1 MLVFL
6 LRQFGEVNESFRVI
20 YSYAPF
26 CVRKISLIAI
36 KLLTMRLLILGAKHV
51 RPASLV
57 GSWRLFTMENF
68 GALSTL
74 ELCTNCFLYRY
85 RLSTRIISFVY
96 TESEIPWQ
104 SAAIAQFDSF
114 IQRIHVALVERF
126 FFIWWTNRSAIFRRH
141 SQRLAAWSKLWC
153 SLAVGRDL

>member
-1 MLVFL
+1 
-6 LRQFGEVNESFRVI
+6 
-20 YSYAPF
+20 
-26 CVRKISLIAI
+26 
-36 KLLTMRLLILGAKHV
+36 MRLQILGAKHV
-51 RPASLV
+51 RPNSLV
-57 GSWRLFTMENF
+57 GSWRLLTIENF

-114 IQRIHVALVERF
+114 IQRIHVALVERLF
-126 FFIWWTNRSAIFRRH
+126 LFDEQIAVQYSEDSRSFDVRW
-141 SQRLAAWSKLWC
+141 Q
-153 SLAVGRDL
+153 